1 MDGELSARVDPAPA
15 KTSEDGRAL
24 PPEGAEDGK
33 DPPAAL
39 PPGPA
44 LAPAGG
50 SSPAEVRAAGKCADE
65 GTRAVLARADQL
77 LGFPEVAKAV
87 AELVDGDLL
96 WLCDGGHTSE
106 EGLLVEGKRDVTIAG
121 GAALLIGH
129 GPAPA
134 LEIRGGERIL
144 LRGLRLGLETYGDE
158 PVDTLRLA
166 GVRGVAVEGCSV
178 QSDVGT
184 ALSLVDVVA
193 AEIRGSRLVGSRLG
207 ASAEKSEV
215 TFSGSRFAGNAEN
228 LGGELAGLKSG
239 ALGEGNR
246 VSRARKASF
255 GARGRRAPKLAAEER
270 VDLAAAFPKDRTL
283 PVITWKD
290 GKRYAVLHTELM
302 PEKLPTHPSCEV
314 DEDSL
319 SFVCSEPIPLKG
331 APPEGLKPGDW
342 AGLTAITKTGP
353 CALEVGAPVSLETS
367 GCESS
372 MTLAVPISGCEDY
385 APLVTGGAPPAE
397 LRWVPKVEVVGDLG
411 PKSLPTALR
420 PWIVQ
425 ELQETLVDLE
435 VLEAME
441 PMTKGNSGIA
451 ELGVELAKERWQT
464 RMAGFQIVLSECD
477 SWVPTFVENVMI
489 AGEEPPRKVNLPGD
503 VATGWIGALDF
514 KGRLVA
520 FVTRGETDTGLVAR
534 QSGGGFRSLH
544 DLQHW
549 AENEECFAGSGPLSF
564 EELCGP

>member
-1 MDGELSARVDPAPA
+1 ME
-15 KTSEDGRAL
+15 
-24 PPEGAEDGK
+24 GK
-33 DPPAAL
+33 DPPSAL
-39 PPGPA
+39 SPGPA

-50 SSPAEVRAAGKCADE
+50 SSPAEERAAGKCADE

-121 GAALLIGH
+121 SAAILIAH
-129 GPAPA
+129 DSAA

-158 PVDTLRLA
+158 PVDTLRLL
-166 GVRGVAVEGCSV
+166 GVRGVAVEGCSI

-184 ALSLVDVVA
+184 ALALVDVA
-193 AEIRGSRLVGSRLG
+193 AGEIRGSRLVGSRIG
-207 ASAEKSEV
+207 ASAERSEV

-228 LGGELAGLKSG
+228 FGGELAGLESG

-246 VSRARKASF
+246 ISRARKANF
-255 GARGRRAPKLAAEER
+255 GARGRRAPKLAPEER
-270 VDLAAAFPKDRTL
+270 VDLAAAFPKGRTF

-290 GKRYAVLHTELM
+290 RKRYAVLHTELM
-302 PEKLPTHPSCEV
+302 PEKMPTHPSCEV
-314 DEDSL
+314 DEESL
-319 SFVCSEPIPLKG
+319 SFVCGEPIPLKG
-331 APPEGLKPGDW
+331 ALPEGLKPGAW
-342 AGLTAITKTGP
+342 AGLSAITKAGP

-372 MTLAVPISGCEDY
+372 ITLAVPISGCEDY
-385 APLVTGGAPPAE
+385 APLVTAGAPAAE
-397 LRWVPKVEVVGDLG
+397 LRWAPKVEVVGDLG
-411 PKSLPTALR
+411 PKTLPTALR
-420 PWIVQ
+420 PWIVE
-425 ELQETLVDLE
+425 ELQATLVDLD
-435 VLEAME
+435 VLAAMG
-441 PMTKGNSGIA
+441 PMTRGNSGIA

-464 RMAGFQIVLSECD
+464 RMAGLQIVLSACE
-477 SWVPTFVENVMI
+477 SWVPTFVETVMV
-489 AGEEPPRKVNLPGD
+489 AGEEPPRKVNLPSD

-534 QSGGGFRSLH
+534 QSGGTFRSLH

-549 AENEECFAGSGPLSF
+549 AENEECLSGSGPLSF